1 MEKQNST
8 KELKVAIEAL
18 DGFSRKKEKSKAI
31 SLIKKTITFGR
42 KLLFNTFRMKENQ
55 IHHKFHCVE
64 SEKNNL
70 ASLIEKKTP
79 SEQELC
85 PSKQEIDAFRMKAI
99 TLLNHHE
106 VRFSSLTEQLQMIRE
121 VPIVLTKN
129 NLLSKCSIAM
139 RQTLS
144 ILPGETIELKGEF
157 KRSSIGH
164 SFSVPIQDS
173 FHIVTQS
180 KQTGFPHP
188 SQHHGWALSKALL
201 PQEHPLTNNLQEMAG
216 ELMPEGCLNRQA
228 KELLKIK
235 KQCFESNVNSF
246 LKLHRELIEALL
258 KMAKLD
264 SKWVVDQFFTKMIN
278 QNNIFQSLSQ
288 IHQQINSIYLES
300 SGNLSSF
307 TAPVR
312 SLTWN

>member
-1 MEKQNST
+1 
-8 KELKVAIEAL
+8 
-18 DGFSRKKEKSKAI
+18 
-31 SLIKKTITFGR
+31 
-42 KLLFNTFRMKENQ
+42 
-55 IHHKFHCVE
+55 
-64 SEKNNL
+64 
-70 ASLIEKKTP
+70 
-79 SEQELC
+79 
-85 PSKQEIDAFRMKAI
+85 MKAI

-201 PQEHPLTNNLQEMAG
+201 PQEHLLTNNLQEMAG

-307 TAPVR
+307 TDSCEKSYMELMGTCYQEILKNNRNVLEELALKQLQDFIFELKVAKIA
-312 SLTWN
+312 SAQDMNEWMLEMFWSDMKVIQAAH